1 MLGIASEDGWHEF
14 ENLFSSPS
22 SSSPR
27 NLVSAPESEQSP
39 LKVNLTKAR
48 SQQSNWE
55 HPHTH
60 QQQVNPRFY
69 WSLKSLHPDPLLI
82 HRFWF
87 LILTPMFEITYVRAG
102 GEDGSVFDKM
112 FQCFHSVRLIWFDFD
127 SCFHSVRLQYPRL
140 KSPLWGRETAA
151 EAAPGYLAVDIVEA
165 GHLSGSTIIWSR
177 DWQLGRQLASLERL
191 EKVSCGIGGTGH
203 FICVTQDLYSAL
215 TLWETVIT

>member
-1 MLGIASEDGWHEF
+1 MNFSYKLWRCDSYLHNLKTLLTAWLGKVLGIASEDGWHEF

-60 QQQVNPRFY
+60 QQVNPRFY

-112 FQCFHSVRLIWFDFD
+112 FQCFHSVRLIWLVWILNYL
-127 SCFHSVRLQYPRL
+127 SILCVSNILVWNHLCEGGRRQQKQRLVTSQLTSL
-140 KSPLWGRETAA
+140 KPDTW
-151 EAAPGYLAVDIVEA
+151 VDQL
-165 GHLSGSTIIWSR
+165 LSGHET
-177 DWQLGRQLASLERL
+177 DNLGGSLP
-191 EKVSCGIGGTGH
+191 V
-203 FICVTQDLYSAL
+203 
-215 TLWETVIT
+215 

>member
-87 LILTPMFEITYVRAG
+87 LILTPMSSFEITYVRAG
-102 GEDGSVFDKM
+102 AEDGSVFDKM
-112 FQCFHSVRLIWFDFD
+112 LIHVSILCVSNILVWNHLCEGGRRQQKQRLVT
-127 SCFHSVRLQYPRL
+127 SQLTSL
-140 KSPLWGRETAA
+140 KPDTW
-151 EAAPGYLAVDIVEA
+151 VDQL
-165 GHLSGSTIIWSR
+165 LSGQET
-177 DWQLGRQLASLERL
+177 DNLGGSLPVWKGYKRWVAEL
-191 EKVSCGIGGTGH
+191 GELGTSFVSHKTCTQHWH
-203 FICVTQDLYSAL
+203 FGKR
-215 TLWETVIT
+215 